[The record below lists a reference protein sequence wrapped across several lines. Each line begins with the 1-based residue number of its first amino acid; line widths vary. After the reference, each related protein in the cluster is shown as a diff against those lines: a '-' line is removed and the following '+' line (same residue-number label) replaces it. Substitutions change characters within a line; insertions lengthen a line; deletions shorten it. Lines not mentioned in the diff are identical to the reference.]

1 MYLYSGIADVAALTG
16 DKQFLDAIDRIW
28 DNMAG
33 KKVYVQGGIGA
44 VGSGERF
51 GGDYELPNRTAY
63 NETCAAIG
71 EVFWNQ
77 RMFLLHGDAK
87 YIDLLEKVLY
97 NGLLSGVGLDG
108 NRFFIPMPW
117 RCRRERHIR
126 TRNRR
131 VPAGSN
137 VVVVRRI
144 CCGCCLRCRGI
155 SMRRK
160 TMNYISTFLSV
171 TVPG

>member
-1 MYLYSGIADVAALTG
+1 VTKSLV
-16 DKQFLDAIDRIW
+16 KAIDRIW
-28 DNMAG
+28 TIWR
-33 KKVYVQGGIGA
+33 VRSLCPSGIGA

-71 EVFWNQ
+71 NVFWNQ

-108 NRFFIPMPW
+108 SHFFILMP
-117 RCRRERHIR
+117 CR
-126 TRNRR
+126 
-131 VPAGSN
+131 
-137 VVVVRRI
+137 
-144 CCGCCLRCRGI
+144 
-155 SMRRK
+155 
-160 TMNYISTFLSV
+160 
-171 TVPG
+171 